1 MNTLHFVQE
10 LQPTDS
16 IAASP
21 LTVRGRAYYN
31 RSESEG
37 MAVLEVGSR
46 EFDHA
51 ILTSETPVVVE
62 FVT

>member
-10 LQPTDS
+10 LQTTDS
-16 IAASP
+16 IVASP
-21 LTVRGRAYYN
+21 LTVRERAYYN
-31 RSESEG
+31 RSESKG
-37 MAVLEVGSR
+37 IAVLGIGSR